1 MKRTRTDWPAPS
13 AFNEEPSMRVW
24 FSVFDDVTPLWS
36 LDGDETVVIPVQSLA
51 ETVFGGEL

>member
-1 MKRTRTDWPAPS
+1 MKTTRTDWPAPS

-36 LDGDETVVIPVQSLA
+36 LDGDETVILGF
-51 ETVFGGEL
+51 ETMREVVDRG